1 MQSEFNSWRSYTK
14 QILTLYPHAQLFIK
28 GGAIL
33 GLKCLSMEMCDDEHF
48 TIFKKELGFLIKDW
62 DMLLICPD
70 CDDTFY
76 NLNDDFKKE
85 GETIIVMRY
94 KTQSQRLMINCDA
107 LFEMAIR
114 KQYDTFGDLELP
126 MTTMKI
132 KMTLDNIDKLF
143 TLMETL
149 YLNKYHDL
157 KIDYDYLDSILK
169 EIDIII
175 DEYDE
180 NGLFKISDND
190 YDDGDLSNKMLD
202 IIRIVSNDDL
212 NVEQFLISHIKE
224 PDRLFLRLFEKNI
237 YKSNLIKKYFNDNYG
252 WLPNQNFI
260 NDIFE
265 KFVDKLK
272 QSIDDTYKKYYLDM
286 NSENVKILDADKKIS
301 ILQCKLIMLELKQK
315 NLDLETCIKE
325 LNKYVQQKYNFPDGW
340 TYSPL
345 NTLPVIINEPHKPN
359 NEEIIFK
366 ILYPSIKDL
375 KTLNSMQLS
384 SLTKKIRDFDD
395 CLKFSVDNH
404 DELQK
409 LDYNDDIG
417 IIKTSTLTF
426 RKDKN
431 KHVMLIRI
439 VYKKMFDEI
448 GCLFD
453 RSINIGRLIS
463 IITKYDIQ
471 KFRHLKNIFDSII
484 NSDVIHFELFDSKV
498 YGDNDVCGFVKTLKK
513 IDI

>member
-14 QILTLYPHAQLFIK
+14 QILTLYPQAQLFIK

-48 TIFKKELGFLIKDW
+48 DNFKKELGFLMKDW

-76 NLNDDFKKE
+76 MLNDDFKKE

-114 KQYDTFGDLELP
+114 KKADTFGDLELP

-132 KMTLDNIDKLF
+132 QMTIYNIDKLF

-157 KIDYDYLDSILK
+157 KMDYDYLDSILK

-190 YDDGDLSNKMLD
+190 YDDGGLSNKMLKS
-202 IIRIVSNDDL
+202 IKNISNDNL

-237 YKSNLIKKYFNDNYG
+237 HKSNLIKKYFDTNFK
-252 WLPNQNFI
+252 WLPNENFI
-260 NDIFE
+260 NIIFE
-265 KFVDKLK
+265 KFIGELK
-272 QSIDDTYKKYYLDM
+272 QNITEIYKKYYLDM
-286 NSENVKILDADKKIS
+286 SIENVKILDADKKIS

-325 LNKYVQQKYNFPDGW
+325 LNKYVQQKYNFPKGW

-345 NTLPVIINEPHKPN
+345 NTLPVILTEPHKPN
-359 NEEIIFK
+359 NEEMTFK
-366 ILYPSIKDL
+366 ILYPSIKDI

-384 SLTKKIRDFDD
+384 SLTKKIRDLDEY
-395 CLKFSVDNH
+395 LKFSLDNK
-404 DELQK
+404 DA
-409 LDYNDDIG
+409 LDNLNCNDIG
-417 IIKTSTLTF
+417 KIKTSTLSI

-431 KHVMLIRI
+431 KHVMLIRL
-439 VYKKMFDEI
+439 VYKNMFNDI
-448 GCLFD
+448 RCLFD
-453 RSINIGRLIS
+453 KSINIGRLIS

-471 KFRHLKNIFDSII
+471 KLRHLKNIFDIVV

-498 YGDNDVCGFVKTLKK
+498 YGDIDVCGLINVLKK
-513 IDI
+513 N